1 MVGMRGTSDFCDGNT
16 VYVELS
22 LHIGA
27 IISMIPHMIHL
38 ALLDMI

>member
-1 MVGMRGTSDFCDGNT
+1 MAGMRGISDFCDRNV

-27 IISMIPHMIHL
+27 IIYMIAHMIHL

>member
-1 MVGMRGTSDFCDGNT
+1 MSYFCDRNAR
-16 VYVELS
+16 YIELS
-22 LHIGA
+22 LQIGA